1 MIDFEPLRNKQI
13 TLNEL
18 AACVGLADLRSTTL
32 ALVSRMQTLI
42 ATCTDRDVTFQ
53 PSDPAARD
61 PHAATPEE
69 VNMPWTL
76 AHVIVHTTASAEEA
90 AAIAA
95 EMARGVTY
103 HGRSRYETHWKQITT
118 IVQCRERLD
127 ESCRMRL
134 ASLEMWPAKPHLE
147 NMAEII
153 PGRPVVNPVGRFL
166 MGLSHDDA
174 HLAQIAEIVRQAHA

>member
-18 AACVGLADLRSTTL
+18 AARVGQADLRSSTL
-32 ALVSRMQTLI
+32 EMVARMQSLT
-42 ATCTDRDVTFQ
+42 AACTDRDVTFQ
-53 PSDPAARD
+53 PSDPAAHD
-61 PHAATPEE
+61 PHAATPQE
-69 VNMPWTL
+69 VNMAWTL
-76 AHVIVHTTASAEEA
+76 GHVIVHCTASAEEA

-95 EMARGVTY
+95 EMARGVVY
-103 HGRSRYETHWKQITT
+103 HGRSRYEIHWKQVTT
-118 IVQCRERLD
+118 IAQCRERLE

-153 PGRPVVNPVGRFL
+153 PGRPQVNAVGRFL
-166 MGLSHDDA
+166 MGLTHDDA